1 MRVRAIHNIDGLAR
15 DVEKIGVK
23 TRPAMVSV
31 VRDGLK
37 VGTALARTYAKESAG
52 PHGRAYF
59 KRINS
64 EMHGSGGLFG
74 NTISGE
80 YGPAGIPKTE
90 FVGAGFRNGHN
101 TDLPRSADI
110 VGPSFG
116 RSVNVEV
123 GELFKLN
130 GF

>member
-1 MRVRAIHNIDGLAR
+1 MRLRATHTIDKLAV
-15 DVEKIGVK
+15 DLEEIAVK
-23 TRPAMVSV
+23 TRPAMAGV

-52 PHGRAYF
+52 PHGKAYY
-59 KRINS
+59 KRITSSMNR
-64 EMHGSGGLFG
+64 GGGLFG

-80 YGPAGIPKTE
+80 YGPTGTPKTE
-90 FVGAGFRNGHN
+90 FIGAGFRNGHN

-110 VGPSFG
+110 VGPSFV
-116 RSVNVEV
+116 RSVDDAVAD
-123 GELFKLN
+123 LFDRN